1 MSQGGFYKN
10 CGVCGCIAG
19 VMGYLL
25 SGVMGG
31 LIQHT
36 LLHVPSSISLVCVT
50 RMLDNGEAV
59 GKDAPRRMRST

>member
-1 MSQGGFYKN
+1 
-10 CGVCGCIAG
+10 
-19 VMGYLL
+19 MGYLL

-50 RMLDNGEAV
+50 RMHDNGDAV
-59 GKDAPRRMRST
+59 GKYAPRS